1 LTLNAQSEIC
11 VLSKQGGLPISA
23 DEIMRVLMVGVE
35 RVKELDE
42 RIKEALEEDKRK
54 RVREVR

>member
-1 LTLNAQSEIC
+1 
-11 VLSKQGGLPISA
+11 
-23 DEIMRVLMVGVE
+23 MVGVE

-42 RIKEALEEDKRK
+42 KIKGALEEDKRK

>member
-1 LTLNAQSEIC
+1 
-11 VLSKQGGLPISA
+11 
-23 DEIMRVLMVGVE
+23 MRVLMVGVE

>member
-1 LTLNAQSEIC
+1 
-11 VLSKQGGLPISA
+11 
-23 DEIMRVLMVGVE
+23 MVGVE